1 MRLLIILV
9 LLNILAWGKIDL
21 PTSFSASFEQ
31 IVTNP
36 KKKRLHYSGTLQ
48 FSKANGL
55 KWLYQKPTKK
65 DVCSDNVRLVVVDHD
80 LEQVSYYKLNK
91 AIELDKI
98 IQNAKAVRQSVYTAQ
113 YDGKTYT
120 LKVNKEN
127 KITQIAYYDEL
138 ENMVQIVFKNLKSNS
153 KDIAPSHLQCRIP
166 KTYDTIDG

>member
-1 MRLLIILV
+1 MRVLIILV
-9 LLNILAWGKIDL
+9 LLNALGWGAIDL

-36 KKKRLHYSGTLQ
+36 KKKKLHYSGTLQ

-55 KWLYQKPTKK
+55 KWIYQKPTKK

-91 AIELDKI
+91 AIKLDKI
-98 IQNAKAVRQSVYTAQ
+98 IQNAKVLRPGVYTAH

-120 LKVNKEN
+120 LRVNKEN

-138 ENMVQIVFKNLKSNS
+138 ENMVQIVFKNLKSNP
-153 KDIAPSHLQCRIP
+153 KDITPSHLQCHTP
-166 KTYDTIDG
+166 KAYDTIDG

>member
-1 MRLLIILV
+1 MRLFIILL
-9 LLNILAWGKIDL
+9 LLNALGWGAIDL
-21 PTSFSASFEQ
+21 PTSFGASFEQ

-36 KKKRLHYSGTLQ
+36 KKKKLRYSGTMQ

-55 KWLYQKPTKK
+55 KWIYQKSTKK

-91 AIELDKI
+91 AIKIDKI
-98 IQNAKAVRQSVYTAQ
+98 IQNAKVVRQSVYTAQ

-120 LKVNKEN
+120 LKVNKNNE
-127 KITQIAYYDEL
+127 ITQIAYYDEL
-138 ENMVQIVFKNLKSNS
+138 ENMVQIVFTHLKSS
-153 KDIAPSHLQCRIP
+153 PKDIAPSHLQCPIP